1 MYSRFIDFI
10 EINDILYKNQ
20 FGFQRGKST
29 EHALLDLY
37 RNIVQSIKSE
47 EKTSCIF
54 LDFAKAF
61 DTVNHEILLGK
72 LEHYGI
78 RGLPL
83 IWFKSYLS
91 NRKQAVKI
99 GQCISHDKPITC
111 GVPQG
116 SVLGPLLFLIYVND
130 IHVSS
135 PQVKFHLFADDTCI
149 FNSSKQLL
157 STGKSAK
164 HCPRKCCK
172 LAESLQTL
180 PNCQK
185 M

>member
-78 RGLPL
+78 RALIL

-91 NRKQAVKI
+91 NRGNEQWKMDSVSQTLKQ
-99 GQCISHDKPITC
+99 
-111 GVPQG
+111 
-116 SVLGPLLFLIYVND
+116 PLLQSHREVY
-130 IHVSS
+130 
-135 PQVKFHLFADDTCI
+135 
-149 FNSSKQLL
+149 
-157 STGKSAK
+157 
-164 HCPRKCCK
+164 
-172 LAESLQTL
+172 
-180 PNCQK
+180 
-185 M
+185 

>member
-78 RGLPL
+78 RALIL

-91 NRKQAVKI
+91 NRKRAVEN
-99 GQCISHDKPITC
+99 GQCISDFKTTTSA
-111 GVPQG
+111 VPQG
-116 SVLGPLLFLIYVND
+116 SVLDPLLFVIYVND
-130 IHVSS
+130 IHVFS
-135 PQVKFHLFADDTCI
+135 PQVKFHH
-149 FNSSKQLL
+149 SSFQQATFI
-157 STGKSAK
+157 TGKRAK
-164 HCPRKCCK
+164 HCCK
-172 LAESLQTL
+172 LAES
-180 PNCQK
+180 
-185 M
+185 